1 MDGDDE
7 HNDFVSL
14 RRKEENEE
22 EGKERHVINERER
35 ETNNKKSNTDRI
47 STEAERWWGCRHE
60 SPRPH
65 DPSLSIFAV
74 V

>member
-22 EGKERHVINERER
+22 EGKKRHVINERER
-35 ETNNKKSNTDRI
+35 GKGD
-47 STEAERWWGCRHE
+47 
-60 SPRPH
+60 
-65 DPSLSIFAV
+65 
-74 V
+74 